1 MERIPEPELMNDTEQ
16 ARAYAQAD
24 FNDPHSMFI
33 DLFRQRFSNE
43 KIDGRVIDL
52 GCGPADISIRFAR
65 TFPECRIDAVDGAE
79 QMLKQAENALRKEH
93 LQGRVSLI
101 KTTLQELKL
110 PRDDYA
116 IIISNS
122 LLHHLHDPD
131 VFWNCIKN
139 LAGESIVFIMDLMRP
154 QTMQD
159 VEGLVEV
166 YAAEEPEILRRD
178 FHHSLCA
185 AFRPEEIKAQL
196 TDARLETLEVEIV
209 SDRHLNI
216 YGRY

>member
-1 MERIPEPELMNDTEQ
+1 MQRILEPELMNEPEQ
-16 ARAYAQAD
+16 ALAYAQAD

-33 DLFRQRFSNE
+33 EQFQLHFPNE

-52 GCGPADISIRFAR
+52 GCGSADISIRFAKA
-65 TFPECRIDAVDGAE
+65 FPECRIDAVDGAE
-79 QMLKQAENALRKEH
+79 QMLKQAKSVLRNAH
-93 LQGRVSLI
+93 LQGRISLI
-101 KTTLQELKL
+101 KTTLQEMRL

-116 IIISNS
+116 VIICNS
-122 LLHHLHDPD
+122 LLHHLHDPG
-131 VFWNCIKN
+131 VLWNCIKN
-139 LAGESIVFIMDLMRP
+139 IAGESIVFIMDLMRP

-159 VEGLVEV
+159 VERLVDV
-166 YAAEEPEILRRD
+166 YAAKEPEILRRD

-185 AFRPEEIKAQL
+185 AFRPEEIKTQL
-196 TDARLETLEVEIV
+196 IDAKLEELKVEIV